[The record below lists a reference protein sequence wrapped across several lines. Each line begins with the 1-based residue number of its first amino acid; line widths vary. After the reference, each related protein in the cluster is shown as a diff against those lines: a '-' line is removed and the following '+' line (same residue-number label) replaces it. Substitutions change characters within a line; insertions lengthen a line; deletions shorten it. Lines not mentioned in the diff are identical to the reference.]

1 MMLLL
6 VGCPKSGTE
15 PPKEPGA
22 LGSPDT
28 SPDTDENG
36 KPLVRI
42 EDSPA
47 KTAEDIVLDGFRLGD
62 SYAELIKRT
71 PYQDPCDDD
80 PVDAE
85 KTTRAM
91 VYGGLPCRGQTF
103 ADGTTLVVF
112 LPFEEPDVFNK
123 PIEAVV
129 WLGGSYFNERSNF
142 GLKIGADRSA
152 VSETLG
158 KPTGRFVILD
168 PLELVVEFYRGDQF
182 VIFDGDVAAG
192 FAIGSMPKELRATDE
207 HWEGVAQMYSR
218 YTTRVASESGASERE
233 ANCDALITK
242 AEALMRAEP
251 KHVAEADELVANR
264 NAALAKCVG
273 KLTPDGYRCS
283 MAATTYSDF
292 GECYRKHKR

>member
-1 MMLLL
+1 MMARVLTVSMMLLL

-91 VYGGLPCRGQTF
+91 VYGGLPCPR
-103 ADGTTLVVF
+103 ADLRRRNDAGC
-112 LPFEEPDVFNK
+112 
-123 PIEAVV
+123 
-129 WLGGSYFNERSNF
+129 
-142 GLKIGADRSA
+142 
-152 VSETLG
+152 VSS
-158 KPTGRFVILD
+158 V
-168 PLELVVEFYRGDQF
+168 
-182 VIFDGDVAAG
+182 
-192 FAIGSMPKELRATDE
+192 
-207 HWEGVAQMYSR
+207 
-218 YTTRVASESGASERE
+218 
-233 ANCDALITK
+233 
-242 AEALMRAEP
+242 
-251 KHVAEADELVANR
+251 
-264 NAALAKCVG
+264 
-273 KLTPDGYRCS
+273 
-283 MAATTYSDF
+283 
-292 GECYRKHKR
+292 